1 METTQ
6 PNLLLVRA
14 DVLPEVFSKVLA
26 AKQLLQDG
34 VAKSTAEA
42 TKQVGLSRSAFYKYR
57 DTVFAYNQRQDGQI
71 LTLHFVL
78 NDKTGVLSALLTAF
92 SDAGANILTVNQN
105 IPTGGAATVSVSARV
120 DALNCP
126 VNLLIER
133 LMALDGVIRVEQIIS
148 DK

>member
-1 METTQ
+1 MELTQ
-6 PNLLLVRA
+6 SNLLLVQA

-34 VAKSTAEA
+34 TVKSTAEA
-42 TKQVGLSRSAFYKYR
+42 AKRVGISRSAFYKYR
-57 DTVFAYNQRQDGQI
+57 DTVFAYNRRQDGQI

-92 SDAGANILTVNQN
+92 ASAGANILTVNQN

-126 VNLLIER
+126 INVFIER
-133 LMALDGVIRVEQIIS
+133 LMAMDGVIRVEQIIS

>member
-1 METTQ
+1 M
-6 PNLLLVRA
+6 
-14 DVLPEVFSKVLA
+14 PEVFSKVLA

-105 IPTGGAATVSVSARV
+105 IPTGGAATVAVSARV

>member
-1 METTQ
+1 METKQ
-6 PNLLLVRA
+6 PQLLLVQA

-26 AKQLLQDG
+26 AKQLLQDKT
-34 VAKSTAEA
+34 VSSTAEA
-42 TKQVGLSRSAFYKYR
+42 AKRVGISRSAFYKYR
-57 DTVFAYNQRQDGQI
+57 DTVFAYNRRQDGQL

-78 NDKTGVLSALLTAF
+78 DDKTGVLSALLTTFA
-92 SDAGANILTVNQN
+92 DAGANILTVNQN

-126 VNLLIER
+126 INVFIER
-133 LMALDGVIRVEQIIS
+133 LMAMDGVIRVEQIIS